1 MKQLSR
7 RSLIKAAV
15 GLVAFIPAAR
25 SLAAPLAAAAFSI
38 CDGSC
43 YSYVFTG
50 TTCDCKRPSGDTNLR
65 YHYRQYDCNTGVFCN
80 EVTVCSGTT
89 GCRP

>member
-25 SLAAPLAAAAFSI
+25 SLAAPLPAGAYSI

-43 YSYVFTG
+43 YSYVFDG
-50 TTCDCKRPSGDTNLR
+50 TTCDCKQPAGYYKLR

-80 EVTVCSGTT
+80 EIAVCSGTQSCT
-89 GCRP
+89 P